1 MTSDELCNRN
11 LFKHEFPRCAQGWG
25 PMNLLRPRYLAL
37 AFAAYFGVVCY
48 YAAQE
53 GRRAAFG
60 AYGPGISLTV
70 FQTTMVGAVLVLLG
84 LFVTAAISPQIKG
97 AAPSRSPGSL
107 GTSRVIRRLRGDSGM
122 PDDYGTRLQVDSAWP
137 AGDEFLADPSDAEMS
152 AYRDLEQAQDAAA
165 VSAALSRLVPTGE
178 PPTAG
183 TLGERLS
190 GLRARSSAVLVSDGK
205 ETAGVLLRL
214 VNDMKPLLA
223 AAKKVGLDLPEL
235 RRLVAE
241 AAAGHE
247 ADLSQRVRLVEQVKG
262 TLEAALVER
271 IAESLQR
278 VLLDIERMKSAT
290 QQVHAAEMTAAGG
303 VALLDTGNYAAA
315 VDRAARARDT
325 LAKQVGALPS
335 KFESSVGPSSFV
347 ALAGP
352 PLLAAGFCAVSSMLL
367 AGVNTFPVTYT
378 TLNAGVV
385 LAISYGWLGL
395 LLYALISVYYVLRP
409 PSMKASA
416 RERATRGS

>member
-1 MTSDELCNRN
+1 MRVRVGSHEPPSSTVPGPRLRRIFRRRVLLCGAGGTAGGLRGVRSRDLSDR
-11 LFKHEFPRCAQGWG
+11 FPDDDGRSGAS
-25 PMNLLRPRYLAL
+25 PPRSLRHGLD
-37 AFAAYFGVVCY
+37 FAAN
-48 YAAQE
+48 Q
-53 GRRAAFG
+53 RRC
-60 AYGPGISLTV
+60 SLP
-70 FQTTMVGAVLVLLG
+70 FAWEPWD
-84 LFVTAAISPQIKG
+84 FACDP
-97 AAPSRSPGSL
+97 
-107 GTSRVIRRLRGDSGM
+107 RLPGDSG
-122 PDDYGTRLQVDSAWP
+122 P

-183 TLGERLS
+183 TLAERLS
-190 GLRARSSAVLVSDGK
+190 GMRARSSAVLVSEGR

-278 VLLDIERMKSAT
+278 ILLDSERRKSAT
-290 QQVHAAEMTAAGG
+290 QQVHAAEMTAAEA
-303 VALLDTGNYAAA
+303 VALLDTGNYAGA
-315 VDRAARARDT
+315 VDRAEKAREILET
-325 LAKQVGALPS
+325 HVVALPS
-335 KFESSVGPSSFV
+335 RLEAASAPSSFV

-352 PLLAAGFCAVSSMLL
+352 AFVAVAFVAASSMLL
-367 AGVNTFPVTYT
+367 PAVDGFLLANRELNTAAIL
-378 TLNAGVV
+378 TL
-385 LAISYGWLGL
+385 SYGWFGL
-395 LLYALISVYYVLRP
+395 IMYALMSVYYVMRP
-409 PSMKASA
+409 ASTKPSAMERIA
-416 RERATRGS
+416 RRQ

>member
-1 MTSDELCNRN
+1 
-11 LFKHEFPRCAQGWG
+11 
-25 PMNLLRPRYLAL
+25 MNLLRPRYLAL
-37 AFAAYFGVVCY
+37 AFAAYFGAVCY

-53 GRRAAFG
+53 GRRAIFG
-60 AYGPGISLTV
+60 AYSNGISQTV
-70 FQTTMVGAVLVLLG
+70 FQTTMVGGVLVLLG
-84 LFVTAAISPQIKG
+84 LFVTASISPHVKG
-97 AAPSRSPGSL
+97 AAPSRSPGNL
-107 GTSRVIRRLRGDSGM
+107 GAARVIRRIRGDPGRM
-122 PDDYGTRLQVDSAWP
+122 PDDDRMREPADSAWP
-137 AGDEFLADPSDAEMS
+137 AGDEFLADPSDADMS

-178 PPTAG
+178 SPAAG
-183 TLGERLS
+183 TLAERLS
-190 GLRARSSAVLVSDGK
+190 GMRARGSGGLVSEGR

-214 VNDMKPLLA
+214 VNDMKPLFA
-223 AAKKVGLDLPEL
+223 AARKVGLDLPEL

-247 ADLSQRVRLVEQVKG
+247 GDLSQRVRLVEQVKG

-271 IAESLQR
+271 ITESVQR
-278 VLLDIERMKSAT
+278 VLLDIERMKAST
-290 QQVHAAEMTAAGG
+290 QQVHVAEMTAAEA

-315 VDRAARARDT
+315 LDRAERARET
-325 LAKQVGALPS
+325 LAKHVGVMPS
-335 KFESSVGPSSFV
+335 RVEVIGAPSSFV

-352 PLLAAGFCAVSSMLL
+352 SLVAVVFGGGSSMLL
-367 AGVNTFPVTYT
+367 AGGNTVPVTYT
-378 TLNAGVV
+378 TLKAGGV

-395 LLYALISVYYVLRP
+395 LLFALISLYYVLRP

>member
-1 MTSDELCNRN
+1 
-11 LFKHEFPRCAQGWG
+11 
-25 PMNLLRPRYLAL
+25 
-37 AFAAYFGVVCY
+37 
-48 YAAQE
+48 
-53 GRRAAFG
+53 
-60 AYGPGISLTV
+60 
-70 FQTTMVGAVLVLLG
+70 
-84 LFVTAAISPQIKG
+84 
-97 AAPSRSPGSL
+97 
-107 GTSRVIRRLRGDSGM
+107 M

-183 TLGERLS
+183 TLAERLS
-190 GLRARSSAVLVSDGK
+190 GMRARSSAVLVSEGR

-247 ADLSQRVRLVEQVKG
+247 GDLSQRVRLVEQVKG
-262 TLEAALVER
+262 TLEAALIER
-271 IAESLQR
+271 IAESVQR
-278 VLLDIERMKSAT
+278 VLLDIERMKATT
-290 QQVHAAEMTAAGG
+290 QQVHAAEMTAAEA

-315 VDRAARARDT
+315 LDRAAKARES
-325 LAKQVGALPS
+325 LAKHVGVMPS
-335 KFESSVGPSSFV
+335 RVELSGAPSSFV

-352 PLLAAGFCAVSSMLL
+352 SLVAVVFVAVSSMLL
-367 AGVNTFPVTYT
+367 PGVTDYLVANYK
-378 TLNAGVV
+378 LNASAI
-385 LAISYGWLGL
+385 LALSYGWLGL
-395 LLYALISVYYVLRP
+395 LLYALVSVYYVLRP
-409 PSMKASA
+409 PSIKGSA
-416 RERATRGS
+416 KDRAARGQ

>member
-1 MTSDELCNRN
+1 
-11 LFKHEFPRCAQGWG
+11 
-25 PMNLLRPRYLAL
+25 MNLLRPRYLAL

-84 LFVTAAISPQIKG
+84 LFVTAAMSPQIKV

-137 AGDEFLADPSDAEMS
+137 AGDEFLAEPSDSDMS

-183 TLGERLS
+183 TLAERLS
-190 GLRARSSAVLVSDGK
+190 GMRARSSAVLVSEGR

-241 AAAGHE
+241 AAAGQE
-247 ADLSQRVRLVEQVKG
+247 GDLSQRVRLVEQVKG

-271 IAESLQR
+271 IAESVQR
-278 VLLDIERMKSAT
+278 VLLDIERMKAST
-290 QQVHAAEMTAAGG
+290 QQIHAAEMIAAEA

-315 VDRAARARDT
+315 VDRAARARET
-325 LAKQVGALPS
+325 LAKQVGVIPS
-335 KFESSVGPSSFV
+335 RAEVSGAPSSFV

-352 PLLAAGFCAVSSMLL
+352 SLVAVVFVAVSSMLL
-367 AGVNTFPVTYT
+367 PGAAAGGYLEANYK
-378 TLNAGVV
+378 LNAAAI
-385 LAISYGWLGL
+385 LSISYGWLGL
-395 LLYALISVYYVLRP
+395 ILYALASVYYVLRP
-409 PSMKASA
+409 PSIRASA
-416 RERATRGS
+416 KDRAMRQ

>member
-1 MTSDELCNRN
+1 
-11 LFKHEFPRCAQGWG
+11 
-25 PMNLLRPRYLAL
+25 MNLLRPRYLAL
-37 AFAAYFGVVCY
+37 AFAAYFGAVCY

-53 GRRAAFG
+53 GRRAVFG
-60 AYGPGISLTV
+60 AYSNGISQTV
-70 FQTTMVGAVLVLLG
+70 FQTTMVGGVLVLLG
-84 LFVTAAISPQIKG
+84 LFVTASISPHIKG
-97 AAPSRSPGSL
+97 AAPSRSSGNL
-107 GTSRVIRRLRGDSGM
+107 GAGRVVRRIRGDPGRM
-122 PDDYGTRLQVDSAWP
+122 PDDDRMRGPADSAWP
-137 AGDEFLADPSDAEMS
+137 AGDEFLADPSDLDMS

-178 PPTAG
+178 PPAAG
-183 TLGERLS
+183 TLAERLS
-190 GLRARSSAVLVSDGK
+190 GMRARSSAVLVSEGR

-241 AAAGHE
+241 AAAGQE
-247 ADLSQRVRLVEQVKG
+247 GDLSGRVRLVEQVKG

-271 IAESLQR
+271 IAESLQH
-278 VLLDIERMKSAT
+278 VLLDIERMKAST
-290 QQVHAAEMTAAGG
+290 QQVHAAEMIAAEA

-325 LAKQVGALPS
+325 LAKQVGTIPS
-335 KFESSVGPSSFV
+335 KFDTNVGPSSFV

-352 PLLAAGFCAVSSMLL
+352 ALVAVVFVAVSSMLL
-367 AGVNTFPVTYT
+367 GGGHTVPGTST